1 MTDSSTHINKG
12 KNRTCRLCLQE
23 KELRH
28 SHILPEF
35 MHQNL
40 YDPSP
45 KRFYSLNVNLNKSHN
60 SKRRI
65 EQKGIREYLL
75 CGDCEVQLSK
85 YENYAAETI
94 YAKNLGN
101 KAYIVKA
108 NQTPDE
114 QYFTYEYAGFSYSDF
129 KLFQLSLLWR
139 IIISQSFNTPDID
152 NDIVEKLRVA
162 IHSQDPLEYD
172 DFGCLLQVIKYKK
185 GQIAKGFILDPFLT
199 KNDTAT
205 VLNILIDGFMYSFYI
220 NSKELPKSKKEFFLK
235 QDGTMVILGR
245 VLFLD
250 KGLFERIKAA
260 LDFFKTTNKK

>member
-1 MTDSSTHINKG
+1 MIG
-12 KNRTCRLCLQE
+12 TCKLCCKE

-35 MHQNL
+35 MYQNL
-40 YDPSP
+40 YDASP
-45 KRFYSLNVNLNKSHN
+45 KRFYTLNVDLDNFEN

-101 KAYIVKA
+101 KATIKKA
-108 NQTPDE
+108 SETPDK
-114 QYFTYEYAGFSYSDF
+114 QYFTYEYDGFKYPAF
-129 KLFQLSLLWR
+129 KIFLLSLLWR
-139 IIISQSFNTPDID
+139 VIISKSFNTPEID
-152 NDIVEKLRVA
+152 EKIIEQLRLA
-162 IHSQDPLEYD
+162 LHSEDPLDFD

-185 GQIAKGFILDPFLT
+185 GQIAGGFILDPFLT
-199 KNDTAT
+199 MNENSPI
-205 VLNILIDGFMYSFYI
+205 LNILIDGFMYSFYL
-220 NSKELPKSKKEFFLK
+220 NSKQLPPEKKDLFLK
-235 QDGTMVILGR
+235 MDGTMVILGR
-245 VLFLD
+245 VLFTD

-260 LDFFKTTNKK
+260 FDFFKTTKK

>member
-1 MTDSSTHINKG
+1 MNNE
-12 KNRTCRLCLQE
+12 KNGICRLCLQQ

-35 MHQNL
+35 MYQNL
-40 YDPSP
+40 YDPTS
-45 KRFYSLNVNLNKSHN
+45 KRFYSLNVDLDNSDN
-60 SKRRI
+60 SKRKI

-75 CGDCEVQLSK
+75 CGDCEVKLSRH
-85 YENYAAETI
+85 ENYAAETI

-101 KAYIVKA
+101 KTYIVKA
-108 NQTPDE
+108 NQTPDL

-129 KLFQLSLLWR
+129 KLFQLSLFWR
-139 IIISQSFNTPDID
+139 IVISKSFNTPDID
-152 NDIVEKLRVA
+152 SSIVEKLRVA
-162 IHSQDPLEYD
+162 IDSQDPLDYD

-205 VLNILIDGFMYSFYI
+205 VLNILIDGFMYSFYL
-220 NSKELPKSKKEFFLK
+220 NSKDLPDDKKEFFIRK
-235 QDGTMVILGR
+235 DGTMVILGR
-245 VLFLD
+245 VIFQD

-260 LDFFKTTNKK
+260 YDFFKKTSNKQ